1 LLSRYLTA
9 WKNEIMANPVLDAI
23 KKRRTVARFDGTQV
37 DDKKVQDILEAGRW
51 APSWINRQPWSF
63 IVIKDQG
70 IKERLS
76 EVVPTV
82 FVQGLKEAPI
92 CIAVTVDPAQDS
104 YHYVEAA
111 AAASQNMAL
120 AAHSLGLGSS
130 WIGVYDAK
138 SQKSSAETK
147 IKEIL
152 GVPRNQRVIALL
164 PIGQVRYDV
173 PKKERK
179 ELKQIVFHEKFGQR

>member
-1 LLSRYLTA
+1 
-9 WKNEIMANPVLDAI
+9 MANPVLDAI
-23 KKRRTVARFDGTQV
+23 KKRRTIARFDDTQI

-104 YHYVEAA
+104 YHYVEAGA
-111 AAASQNMAL
+111 TASQNMAL
-120 AAHSLGLGSS
+120 AAHSIGLGSS

-138 SQKSSAETK
+138 NQKSSAETK

-152 GVPRNQRVIALL
+152 GIPRNQRVIALL

-179 ELKQIVFHEKFGQR
+179 ELKQIMFHEKFGQR